1 VNRSPAASVTT
12 CRSDPAQVLRLH
24 RVGRFDPTTRQER
37 GEWSRA
43 TLTPAGPATIRL
55 TWRPIEP
62 AAAARVDERPHYE
75 VSASAWGAGGDWL
88 LRHVPDL
95 LGECDAPASITP
107 VHPQVAEA
115 LHRHGI
121 PTFGR
126 SLGLYHYLLPT
137 IIGQRVTAGEAR
149 RSWRSICLAFG
160 ERAPGPLD
168 LRLPPRPSL
177 IAGSPYWRFHRHNIE
192 RKRADT
198 LREVAAHA
206 ELLFSLDEQA
216 DAASARERLVHLRGV
231 GQWTIG
237 MALAPVFGD
246 PDALAVG
253 DFWLCHTIS
262 WALAGE
268 ARSDDQ
274 RMLELLA
281 PYDGERGRVAALLMR
296 DGWRAPRLAPGL
308 PLIPIARL

>member
-1 VNRSPAASVTT
+1 V
-12 CRSDPAQVLRLH
+12 
-24 RVGRFDPTTRQER
+24 
-37 GEWSRA
+37 
-43 TLTPAGPATIRL
+43 
-55 TWRPIEP
+55 
-62 AAAARVDERPHYE
+62 
-75 VSASAWGAGGDWL
+75 
-88 LRHVPDL
+88 
-95 LGECDAPASITP
+95 
-107 VHPQVAEA
+107 
-115 LHRHGI
+115 
-121 PTFGR
+121 FGR
-126 SLGLYHYLLPT
+126 SLGLYHFLLPT

-149 RSWRSICLAFG
+149 RSWRTICLAFG
-160 ERAPGPLD
+160 DRAPGPLD

-177 IAGSPYWRFHRHNIE
+177 IGGSPYWRFHRHNVE

-206 ELLFSLDEQA
+206 DLLFSLDERA
-216 DAASARERLVHLRGV
+216 DASLARERLVHLRGV

-281 PYDGERGRVAALLMR
+281 PYDGERGRVAALLSR
-296 DGWRAPRLAPGL
+296 DGWHAPRLAPGL